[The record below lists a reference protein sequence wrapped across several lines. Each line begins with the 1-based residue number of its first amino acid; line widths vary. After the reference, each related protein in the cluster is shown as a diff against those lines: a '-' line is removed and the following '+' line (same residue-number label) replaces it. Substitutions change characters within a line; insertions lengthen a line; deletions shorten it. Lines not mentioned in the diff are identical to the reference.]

1 LFPSNLN
8 NCRLVITLV
17 CDFKGQKKM
26 DKIISEFAKKFN
38 EFSNSSAKNDFELSL
53 KNFLKTALEKLDV
66 VPRAE
71 FEKQKDLLKKAQEKL
86 NELEKKLEKLSS

>member
-1 LFPSNLN
+1 MLPTNLN
-8 NCRLVITLV
+8 NRRLVITLV
-17 CDFKGQKKM
+17 YDFKGQQKM

>member
-1 LFPSNLN
+1 MLATDLN

-17 CDFKGQKKM
+17 CDFKGQQKM

-38 EFSNSSAKNDFELSL
+38 EFSNSSAKNDFESSL